1 MSMSAKKGSI
11 TSQTAEGISFDTPAD
26 VDAEPVTVP
35 LQVEAGYATYHD
47 DEALR
52 TANAR
57 FARSQPQFL
66 SNNFGVRNPV
76 LSSAAADHKYLELV
90 AQLPLD
96 VIANEL
102 LDTYFDKANWYFD
115 QPVAKLL
122 EVQTPVARDQLSHRW
137 SQQGA
142 ELTMI
147 LGYDNTSILSVQH
160 ELMRA
165 FLLKNSGHGRAAW
178 HLLGSAI
185 RLAQELGLHIQS
197 HLPQSNGLSVE
208 RSLEWLWHDEFTRRL
223 WAKLFTWDSH
233 MALSLGRPLL
243 IRSDDCS
250 IRPPLDCDFPSNPST
265 VVHGIS
271 RPQNQPSSYTA
282 HHFQYV
288 VAQKAHEVVSIGAHK
303 PGFQDYN
310 AVRYFQNQVSSLL
323 SSLPSVR
330 HGASQDA
337 NAFHRTVSGQHML
350 ITANSFLLNL
360 HRAHSA
366 TQEASRHA
374 AIQAAINIL
383 DAQQQ
388 LYDLMGDAHYK
399 LFMLSY
405 HSVDAGIYIAV
416 TNAKYP
422 VRDRQTSQKIDISLQ
437 QTIQRLS
444 WMSARS
450 SLAQA
455 GGQILHHCIRLKEQA
470 IQNDSPTP
478 IHHSSVPTEQD
489 TPSAQR
495 SSIHD
500 DARATLLGEPLLGPT
515 YADQSHHG
523 LFDVPS
529 LNFDNQDW
537 DRMFAAITDADYA
550 MDTFLDEFS
559 QPPNPLQ

>member
-1 MSMSAKKGSI
+1 MSVSPGRSLKNASMI
-11 TSQTAEGISFDTPAD
+11 TAEGISFDTPAD
-26 VDAEPVTVP
+26 VDAESVTVP

-66 SNNFGVRNPV
+66 SNNLGVRNPV

-90 AQLPLD
+90 ALLPLNF
-96 VIANEL
+96 IAKEL

-147 LGYDNTSILSVQH
+147 LGYDNASILSVQH

-197 HLPQSNGLSVE
+197 HLPQSNGLSVK

-233 MALSLGRPLL
+233 MAMSLGRPLL

-265 VVHGIS
+265 IVHGIS
-271 RPQNQPSSYTA
+271 RPQNQPSTYTA

-330 HGASQDA
+330 HGAPQDA
-337 NAFHRTVSGQHML
+337 NAFHQTVSGQHML

-366 TQEASRHA
+366 TQETSRHA

-405 HSVDAGIYIAV
+405 YSVDAGIYLAV
-416 TNAKYP
+416 TTAKYP
-422 VRDRQTSQKIDISLQ
+422 VPDRETSQKIDVSLQ

-450 SLAQA
+450 SMSQA
-455 GGQILHHCIRLKEQA
+455 GGQILR
-470 IQNDSPTP
+470 P
-478 IHHSSVPTEQD
+478 V
-489 TPSAQR
+489 
-495 SSIHD
+495 
-500 DARATLLGEPLLGPT
+500 
-515 YADQSHHG
+515 
-523 LFDVPS
+523 
-529 LNFDNQDW
+529 
-537 DRMFAAITDADYA
+537 FA
-550 MDTFLDEFS
+550 
-559 QPPNPLQ
+559 